1 MCYFILR
8 KEETTRFF
16 AIAFL
21 IMMIKQL
28 LFLLKKVLGLFKADI
43 DEKSYEYDQVM
54 DKKFAI
60 LRDEI
65 KNLILKSILTKEKAK
80 QLIIWKG

>member
-1 MCYFILR
+1 
-8 KEETTRFF
+8 
-16 AIAFL
+16 
-21 IMMIKQL
+21 MMIKQL

-65 KNLILKSILTKEKAK
+65 KNLILKSILTKEKSKAIDNLERIVLFIQWK
-80 QLIIWKG
+80 RIIFLTL